1 MCLQK
6 CSLLQGWSAMHSHAP
21 SMLQRHSH
29 KVQAVLVQEL
39 KFIEQTGPVH
49 YKIKQDF
56 VPNMHVPGYFYLN
69 DRLKGLVFEE
79 LQIAAERGGIGGFL
93 PAVKQIANV
102 AGLPGIVKV
111 KATAHAVQLKGL
123 RVPEVAGRSRLALTL
138 CSRSRAAC
146 SP

>member
-1 MCLQK
+1 MPEQTRL
-6 CSLLQGWSAMHSHAP
+6 STLWH
-21 SMLQRHSH
+21 HSH
-29 KVQAVLVQEL
+29 KLQAASVQEL

-111 KATAHAVQLKGL
+111 
-123 RVPEVAGRSRLALTL
+123 RGRLIPRP
-138 CSRSRAAC
+138 AC
-146 SP
+146 A

>member
-1 MCLQK
+1 M
-6 CSLLQGWSAMHSHAP
+6 
-21 SMLQRHSH
+21 
-29 KVQAVLVQEL
+29 QEL

-69 DRLKGLVFEE
+69 NRLKGLVFEE

-111 KATAHAVQLKGL
+111 KGL
-123 RVPEVAGRSRLALTL
+123 LMPSSSETCVSLRLPEGLVL
-138 CSRSRAAC
+138 
-146 SP
+146 P